1 MEQNLKLQE
10 LKDKVLLLER
20 EESQYWTEINKYE
33 NKLVRLEEKNIQA
46 DNDLKILH
54 EKIERL
60 HNINI
65 LNDVFYINCNE

>member
-46 DNDLKILH
+46 DNHLKILH

-60 HNINI
+60 HNINV
-65 LNDVFYINCNE
+65 LDDVFYINCNE

>member
-20 EESQYWTEINKYE
+20 EESQYWTDINKYE

-54 EKIERL
+54 EEIERL
-60 HNINI
+60 HNINV
-65 LNDVFYINCNE
+65 LNDVFYIHCNE